1 MKSFLQTCGIAIL
14 ITLLSAIIPGGLVGG
29 VALLIFLAP
38 LYVGEF
44 IICVIAIS
52 IGKSLKVSKEKN
64 EEKGE

>member
-1 MKSFLQTCGIAIL
+1 MKSFLQTCSFAAL

-44 IICVIAIS
+44 IICIIGIT
-52 IGKSLKVSKEKN
+52 IGKSLRVSKT
-64 EEKGE
+64 EEKEEEK